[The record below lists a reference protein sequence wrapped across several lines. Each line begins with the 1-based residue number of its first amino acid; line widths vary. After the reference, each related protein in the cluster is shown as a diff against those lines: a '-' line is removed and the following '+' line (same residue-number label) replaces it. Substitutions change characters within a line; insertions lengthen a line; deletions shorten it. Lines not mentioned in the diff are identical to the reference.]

1 MPLLLTT
8 CPSCK
13 PLRPPQHLDHAV
25 DGRVGSERVL
35 RSFRVSHAFRV
46 EVRSWYEATGH
57 RFNCLAS
64 YLIQTSLSC
73 YCLARTPTVV
83 TEGTMFEIHIAEAV
97 EMLPALV
104 NGTVLT
110 SNEHLNRLPDTSH
123 IYCII
128 TDALSSYNPSAI
140 ASFYSCARATVLNNF
155 MRVYALLLTYYF
167 TGFFRFYSLN
177 RECRTL
183 VPCGH
188 HVGTNSKRSVSFP
201 LYPNY
206 QQIC

>member
-110 SNEHLNRLPDTSH
+110 SNEQITRHFAHLLHHHGRPLILQSLGHCVVLLLRTSH
-123 IYCII
+123 C
-128 TDALSSYNPSAI
+128 PQQ
-140 ASFYSCARATVLNNF
+140 FHARVRTFVD
-155 MRVYALLLTYYF
+155 LLLYC
-167 TGFFRFYSLN
+167 FF
-177 RECRTL
+177 
-183 VPCGH
+183 
-188 HVGTNSKRSVSFP
+188 
-201 LYPNY
+201 
-206 QQIC
+206 